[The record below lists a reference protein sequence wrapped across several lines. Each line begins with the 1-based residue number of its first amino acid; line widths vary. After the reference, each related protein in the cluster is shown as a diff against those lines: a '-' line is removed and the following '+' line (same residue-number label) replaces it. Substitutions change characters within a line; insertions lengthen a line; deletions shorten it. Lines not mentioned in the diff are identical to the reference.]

1 MQVGGGGGNRTR
13 VREGSYESFYT
24 FSRLVFLSRHRPA
37 DRQMDR
43 WPAQIFRPAAM
54 GVTARLSRIIGASS
68 NRLGRAIR
76 ETSQLKLR
84 VRSR

>member
-1 MQVGGGGGNRTR
+1 
-13 VREGSYESFYT
+13 
-24 FSRLVFLSRHRPA
+24 
-37 DRQMDR
+37 MDR